1 MAVGYDSDAEG
12 ATNGAG
18 LGGSFGEKLV
28 SSFFSEYFFMNFQ
41 KSIIIYQFVTILLGP
56 TILYTKS
63 IWDPDVSIVPD
74 WCHK

>member
-1 MAVGYDSDAEG
+1 MAVVYDSDAEG

-41 KSIIIYQFVTILLGP
+41 
-56 TILYTKS
+56 
-63 IWDPDVSIVPD
+63 
-74 WCHK
+74 